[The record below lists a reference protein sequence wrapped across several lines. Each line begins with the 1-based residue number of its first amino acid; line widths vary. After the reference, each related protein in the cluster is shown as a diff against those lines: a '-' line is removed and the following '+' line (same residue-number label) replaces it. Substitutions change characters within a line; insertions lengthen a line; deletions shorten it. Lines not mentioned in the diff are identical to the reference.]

1 MSGEVGARRGRARWL
16 VLALPYAWLGL
27 FFLVPLLI
35 IAKISLSQTITAI
48 PPYAPLF
55 GEGEGWL
62 PALNV
67 TFSNFALLVED
78 ALYATAL
85 VNSIKVAA
93 VSTLFCL
100 LLGYPMAY
108 AIARSDPRWR
118 PFLLMAVI
126 IPFWTS
132 FLIRV
137 YAMIGIVR
145 DNGVLNNV
153 LIWLGVI
160 DQPLQI
166 MYSPAAVYIGI
177 TYSYL
182 PFMILPVYAALER
195 LDGTLLEAA
204 SDLGARP
211 WRAFLS
217 VTLPLSLPGIL
228 AGSMLVFIPA
238 VGEFVIPELLGGP
251 DSLMIGRVLWADFF
265 ANRDWPV
272 AAAVA
277 MALLVLLVAPLALFQ
292 RMARRQFE
300 AEEA

>member
-1 MSGEVGARRGRARWL
+1 MSAEVDAGRGRARWL

-55 GEGEGWL
+55 GEGDGWL
-62 PALNV
+62 PTLNA
-67 TFSNFALLVED
+67 TLSNFALLVED

-108 AIARSDPRWR
+108 AIARSDRRWR

-166 MYSPAAVYIGI
+166 MYSPTAVYIGI

-228 AGSMLVFIPA
+228 AGAMLVFIPA

-251 DSLMIGRVLWADFF
+251 DSLMIGRVLWSDFF

-272 AAAVA
+272 ASAVA
-277 MALLVLLVAPLALFQ
+277 VALLVLLVAPLAAFQ
-292 RMARRQFE
+292 RIARRE
-300 AEEA
+300 LAEEG